1 MKGKKKLI
9 VITAALLLTVTLI
22 GSLVACNYNKKD
34 NISTVNAE
42 EGLDQAKETDKEKN
56 TESVKKSEVS
66 DESSKVD
73 PKTMEALAK
82 GNLEGIKKAA
92 ELKDSKKEKKADPKK
107 KDAAKKNED
116 KKTAATSTSESNSE
130 ASTTANESSYSS
142 PAEESSGSD
151 QHTPEPIYESR
162 WVVDQAAWDEKVESA
177 HEEPDYGVYVCECGA
192 EFITWDELEGH
203 QNSYEDTPEEYSHSC
218 CSNKVYY
225 KTVYDTTTIHH
236 DEVGH
241 YEDVIVGYR

>member
-9 VITAALLLTVTLI
+9 AITAALLLTVTMI

-66 DESSKVD
+66 DGSSKVNS
-73 PKTMEALAK
+73 KTMEALAK

-92 ELKDSKKEKKADPKK
+92 EIKDSKKEKKADPKK

-116 KKTAATSTSESNSE
+116 KKAAATSESNNE

-142 PAEESSGSD
+142 PAEEASGSD

-162 WVVDQAAWDEKVESA
+162 WVVDQAAWDETVVDKTEYTYCS
-177 HEEPDYGVYVCECGA
+177 ECGA
-192 EFITWDELEGH
+192 E
-203 QNSYEDTPEEYSHSC
+203 
-218 CSNKVYY
+218 K
-225 KTVYDTTTIHH
+225 
-236 DEVGH
+236 
-241 YEDVIVGYR
+241 

>member
-9 VITAALLLTVTLI
+9 VIITALLLIVTAI
-22 GSLVACNYNKKD
+22 SMLVICNYNKKE

-66 DESSKVD
+66 DERSKVD
-73 PKTMEALAK
+73 PKTMEAFAK

-92 ELKDSKKEKKADPKK
+92 EIKDSKKEKKADPKK

-116 KKTAATSTSESNSE
+116 KKAEATSESNNE
-130 ASTTANESSYSS
+130 DSTTANESSYSS
-142 PAEESSGSD
+142 SAEESSGSD

-162 WVVDQAAWDEKVESA
+162 WIVDQAAWDEKIESA
-177 HEEPDYGVYVCECGA
+177 HEEPDYDVYVCECGA
-192 EFITWDELEGH
+192 EFTNENDILNH
-203 QNSYEDTPEEYSHSC
+203 QISYEDTPEEYNHSC
-218 CSNKVYY
+218 CSVKTYY

>member
-9 VITAALLLTVTLI
+9 VIITALLLIVTAI
-22 GSLVACNYNKKD
+22 SMLVICNYNKKE

-66 DESSKVD
+66 DERSKVD
-73 PKTMEALAK
+73 PKTMEAFAK

-92 ELKDSKKEKKADPKK
+92 EIKDSKKEKKADPKK

-116 KKTAATSTSESNSE
+116 KKAEATSESNNE
-130 ASTTANESSYSS
+130 DSTTANESSYSS
-142 PAEESSGSD
+142 SAEESSGSD

-162 WVVDQAAWDEKVESA
+162 WIVDQAAWDEKIESA
-177 HEEPDYGVYVCECGA
+177 HEEPDYSVIVCECGA
-192 EFITWDELEGH
+192 EFTAEAAYGRHCE
-203 QNSYEDTPEEYSHSC
+203 SYYDTPEEENHYGSH
-218 CSNKVYY
+218 VETRY

>member
-9 VITAALLLTVTLI
+9 AITAALLLTVTMI

-34 NISTVNAE
+34 SISTVNAE

-56 TESVKKSEVS
+56 TESVKKSEVN

-73 PKTMEALAK
+73 PRTMEALAK

-92 ELKDSKKEKKADPKK
+92 EIKDSKKEKKADPKK

-116 KKTAATSTSESNSE
+116 KKTAATSESNNE
-130 ASTTANESSYSS
+130 ASTTTNESSYSS

-162 WVVDQAAWDEKVESA
+162 WVVDQAAWDEKIESA
-177 HEEPDYGVYVCECGA
+177 HEEPDYDVYVCECGA
-192 EFITWDELEGH
+192 EFITWDEIQEH
-203 QNSYEDTPEEYSHSC
+203 QDSYIDTSEEYNHSC
-218 CSNKVYY
+218 CSVKTYF
-225 KTVYDTTTIHH
+225 KTVYDDPIIIHH

-241 YEDVIVGYR
+241 YEDVVVGYR

>member
-9 VITAALLLTVTLI
+9 AITAALLLTVTMI

-92 ELKDSKKEKKADPKK
+92 EIKDSKKEKKADPKK

-116 KKTAATSTSESNSE
+116 KKAAATSESNNE

-162 WVVDQAAWDEKVESA
+162 WVVDQAAWDEKIESA
-177 HEEPDYGVYVCECGA
+177 HEEPYEIIVCECGA
-192 EFITWDELEGH
+192 EFSDIEGYNNH
-203 QNSYEDTPEEYSHSC
+203 LNSYSNTPEI
-218 CSNKVYY
+218 SNHFGSYIDTRY
-225 KTVYDTTTIHH
+225 NTVYDTTTIYH

>member
-9 VITAALLLTVTLI
+9 AITAALLLTVTMI

-34 NISTVNAE
+34 NIPTVNAE

-66 DESSKVD
+66 DERSKVD

-82 GNLEGIKKAA
+82 GNLEGIKKAT
-92 ELKDSKKEKKADPKK
+92 EIKDSKKEKKADPKK
-107 KDAAKKNED
+107 KDATKKNED
-116 KKTAATSTSESNSE
+116 KKAAATSESNNE

-162 WVVDQAAWDEKVESA
+162 WVVDQAAWDEKIESA
-177 HEEPDYGVYVCECGA
+177 HEELDYEVYVCECGA
-192 EFITWDELEGH
+192 EFLTFSELDAH
-203 QNSYEDTPEEYSHSC
+203 QTLYEDTPEEYNHSC
-218 CSNKVYY
+218 NSVEPRY

-241 YEDVIVGYR
+241 YEDVVVGYR

>member
-9 VITAALLLTVTLI
+9 AITAALLLTVTMI

-42 EGLDQAKETDKEKN
+42 EGLDQAKETNKEKN

-66 DESSKVD
+66 DEQSKVN
-73 PKTMEALAK
+73 PKTMEAITK

-92 ELKDSKKEKKADPKK
+92 EIKDSKKEKKADPKK

-116 KKTAATSTSESNSE
+116 KKTAATSESNNE
-130 ASTTANESSYSS
+130 ASMTTNESSYSS

-162 WVVDQAAWDEKVESA
+162 WVVDQAAWDEKIESA
-177 HEEPDYGVYVCECGA
+177 HEEPDYDVFVCECGA
-192 EFITWDELEGH
+192 EFIDGDDLDNH
-203 QNSYEDTPEEYSHSC
+203 MFSYIGTSEEYNHS
-218 CSNKVYY
+218 SYSVETRY

-241 YEDVIVGYR
+241 YEDVLVGYR